1 MGVVRIKVPQGIA
14 TVTIAGDVPTPEE
27 MERVREHFSADAP
40 SVSAD
45 DFRVVDDE
53 TVTETTVTEAET
65 VEEPDGEVKDT
76 LLRYMTG
83 RMDTDEEKQNLLN
96 QLLGEGASRR
106 LSEDTFII
114 DQEKVAPEVREKYGL
129 ADSGTIY
136 LDKPGFTGMDIIDF
150 GGEAGP
156 SVAAAIGASIA
167 VTGFGFIPGMAI
179 VGGSAALAKAADES
193 IEWAQG
199 LNRQSAG
206 AVAAS
211 IATEGV
217 LNAVFEGAGR
227 FIAKGIGRL
236 IKGPGPQI
244 SAQRIDEL
252 VETGMSTRRA
262 RTVAREEAL
271 SQYRRMVA
279 AGARPTVQAAVG
291 KSLAA
296 RALAVNEKI
305 MPNPRVGEENVRFVE
320 QMLKNVDEGVI
331 TQEAALERLFA
342 NNQAIS
348 NLIRQNLAD
357 PDKAFKLSKQHL
369 DDVVKKEL
377 DRFEAI
383 FVPSTKLPEEYS
395 ESARLVSSLFKTESQ
410 NLYDLATRTM
420 GAETK
425 FSRKPITDAL
435 DELALDNPFVQYT
448 GSLFSTLRDP
458 KYAEM
463 TIGQLQ
469 QLKAGLRLSAGDPD
483 LVAPAAQSGI
493 GKLITSIDELLDG
506 KFLELSRNLAR
517 GYKLERHPKGA
528 VDAAGKAIGGRFHA
542 VPLGP
547 GEKESLRQ
555 GLGQWKEANIF
566 YGEGQEQFNNVAV
579 NNIVKQ
585 AKDRY
590 FTSNLEVMRTT
601 IDVGNAPKLQMY
613 LDAITPTSNMAQR
626 LVQSGAT
633 ETVERVRALVDGDQF
648 LAAQDLV
655 FESGLSSVL
664 PKIQGFM
671 EQLPR
676 NDVFRVMQKQAYLE
690 ELDNALYL
698 SRAGTDPK
706 MIRESVRNGLAK
718 HWIDAKKLKSQELG
732 QFSPTKFADHF
743 SELGPKMQDTLF
755 GTETAATM
763 REAMDAFRLTAM
775 DSQNAAKFFDT
786 MPTMVNQPLR
796 EGIQSLK
803 EISEQ
808 AVSESSDAVLKAVR
822 SGEITSP
829 KALVAGLLDN
839 PSSYKRLSSV
849 IGDTEL
855 EKVGGVKDMVMNN
868 LIHANIGKTPFNEAH
883 IQSGAWGKALK
894 DNIFSQNKNGALD
907 TILGADVVKAL
918 DSIADEAIRI
928 SDVPIKG
935 FGGIAAAPAAIAM
948 IGLIASGQWI
958 TAGLT
963 AGTIVG
969 LSRMLRNKGVLKLLT
984 SSKMRASEYNKALA
998 AGAKLP
1004 TLARAREAGEITYA
1018 LNRIGSILASETAIA
1033 TGAGIGLMGEMEDES
1048 TKIAQRTVRDIQ
1060 QGRRQPTTRTPRTRS
1075 DMPPLI
1081 SREEWYGA
1089 RPVPR
1094 GLDALRQVEQNKLL
1108 GIAPGQ

>member
-1 MGVVRIKVPQGIA
+1 MGVVKIKVPQGIA

-27 MERVREHFSADAP
+27 MERVRKHFSADAP

-53 TVTETTVTEAET
+53 TSTETTVAETET

-83 RMDTDEEKQNLLN
+83 RMDTDEEKLNLLN

-106 LSEDTFII
+106 LSEDTFVI

-136 LDKPGFTGMDIIDF
+136 LDQPGFTGMDIIDF

-156 SVAAAIGASIA
+156 SVAMAIGASIA
-167 VTGFGFIPGMAI
+167 VTGLGFIHGMAI
-179 VGGSAALAKAADES
+179 VGGAAALAKAADES

-206 AVAAS
+206 EVAAS
-211 IATEGV
+211 IATEGI
-217 LNAVFEGAGR
+217 LNAVGEGAGR
-227 FIAKGIGRL
+227 WIARGIGRL

-252 VETGMSTRRA
+252 AETGMSTKQARR
-262 RTVAREEAL
+262 VAREEAL
-271 SQYRRMVA
+271 AQYRSMVA
-279 AGARPTVQAAVG
+279 AGARPTVQAAAG
-291 KSLAA
+291 KALAA

-305 MPNPRVGEENVRFVE
+305 MPNPRVGEENVRFTG
-320 QMLKNVDEGVI
+320 QLLKDVDDGVI
-331 TQEAALERLFA
+331 TQKEALEKLFV
-342 NNQAIS
+342 NNKAIA
-348 NLIRQNLAD
+348 NLISQNLAD

-369 DDVVKKEL
+369 DGVVKKEL
-377 DRFEAI
+377 DRLEAI
-383 FVPSTKLPEEYS
+383 FVPSKKLPEEYS
-395 ESARLVSSLFKTESQ
+395 DSARLVSSLFKTESH

-420 GAETK
+420 GAETT

-435 DELALDNPFVQYT
+435 GELALDNPFVQYT
-448 GSLFSTLRDP
+448 GSLFDTLKNP
-458 KYAEM
+458 QYAEM
-463 TIGQLQ
+463 TVAQLQ

-483 LVAPAAQSGI
+483 LVAPAAQAGI

-506 KFLELSRNLAR
+506 QFLELSRNLAR
-517 GYKLERHPKGA
+517 GYKLEQHPAGA
-528 VDAAGKAIGGRFHA
+528 VDAAGKAIGGRFYA
-542 VPLGP
+542 VPLAP

-566 YGEGQEQFNNVAV
+566 YGEGQEKFNNVAV

-613 LDAITPTSNMAQR
+613 LDAITPTPNMAQR

-648 LAAQDLV
+648 VAAQDLV
-655 FESGLSSVL
+655 AESGLSSVL

-706 MIRESVRNGLAK
+706 MIRESIRNGLAK
-718 HWIDAKKLKSQELG
+718 HWINEKKLASQELG
-732 QFSPTKFADHF
+732 QFSPAQFADHF
-743 SELGPKMQDTLF
+743 SKLGPKMQDTLF
-755 GTETAATM
+755 GTENAVTM

-786 MPTMVNQPLR
+786 IPTMVNQPLR
-796 EGIQSLK
+796 ESIQSLK

-808 AVSESSDAVLKAVR
+808 AVSESSDAVLKAIR
-822 SGEITSP
+822 SGDITSP
-829 KALVAGLLDN
+829 RKLVAELLNN

-855 EKVGGVKDMVMNN
+855 TKVGGVKDMVMNN
-868 LIHANIGKTPFNEAH
+868 LIHANIGKTPLNEAH

-907 TILGADVVKAL
+907 TILGVDVVKAL
-918 DSIADEAIRI
+918 DNIADEAIRI

-935 FGGIAAAPAAIAM
+935 FGGIAAAPAAIGM
-948 IGLIASGQWI
+948 IALIASGQWI

-963 AGTIVG
+963 AAGIIA
-969 LSRMLRNKGVLKLLT
+969 LSRILRNKGVLKLLT

-1004 TLARAREAGEITYA
+1004 SLARAREAGEITYA
-1018 LNRIGSILASETAIA
+1018 LNRIGSILASETGLI
-1033 TGAGIGLMGEMEDES
+1033 TRAGVGLMGEMEDES

-1060 QGRRQPTTRTPRTRS
+1060 QGRRQPTTQTPSTRS
-1075 DMPPLI
+1075 DRPRLI

-1089 RPVPR
+1089 RPAPR
-1094 GLDALRQVEQNKLL
+1094 GPDALRQVERNKLL